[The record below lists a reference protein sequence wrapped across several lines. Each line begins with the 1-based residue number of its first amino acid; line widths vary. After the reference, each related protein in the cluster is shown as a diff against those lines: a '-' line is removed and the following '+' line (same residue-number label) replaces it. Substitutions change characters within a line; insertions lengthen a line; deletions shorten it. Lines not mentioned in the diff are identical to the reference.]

1 MVVSRKK
8 SELTSA
14 AKVYEHLKKV
24 LAKLDKLDRDKEH
37 FYVIL
42 LNARNRA
49 IITDLVSVGTVNA
62 SLVHPREVFR
72 RAIQLAASHIIVAH
86 NHPSGGLEPS
96 AGDLEVTKRLQDA
109 GKILG
114 IELIDHLIIAD
125 EDYHSIYQRG

>member
-8 SELTSA
+8 SERTSS
-14 AKVYEHLKKV
+14 AKVYEHLKKI
-24 LAKLDKLDRDKEH
+24 LAKLDELDRDKEH

-96 AGDLEVTKRLQDA
+96 AGDLEVTKRLKDA

>member
-8 SELTSA
+8 SELTSS
-14 AKVYEHLKKV
+14 AKVYEHLKKI
-24 LAKLDKLDRDKEH
+24 LAKLDELDRDKEH

-96 AGDLEVTKRLQDA
+96 AGDLEVTKRLKDA